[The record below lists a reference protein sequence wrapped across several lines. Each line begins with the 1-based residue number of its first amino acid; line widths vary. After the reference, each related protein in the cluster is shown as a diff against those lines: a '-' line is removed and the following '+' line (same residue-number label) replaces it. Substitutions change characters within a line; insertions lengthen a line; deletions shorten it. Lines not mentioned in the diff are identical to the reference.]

1 MGAVEEDVLKYKL
14 INRDGGK
21 TYVVVFDEG
30 DEVASGLL
38 SFAKQNGLGASQ
50 FTAIGGFSSV
60 TLGYF
65 ELDKKEYKKIPLK
78 EQVEV
83 LSLIG
88 DIALEKGRPK
98 LHAHVVVGTSE
109 GWARGGHLIEAYVRP
124 TLELMVT
131 ESPEHMQREHD
142 ESTGLALIRL

>member
-1 MGAVEEDVLKYKL
+1 MKSKL
-14 INRDGGK
+14 INDEGGK

-30 DEVASGLL
+30 DEVTSGLL
-38 SFAKQNGLGASQ
+38 DFAKQNGLGASH
-50 FTAIGGFSSV
+50 FTAIGGFREV

-65 ELDKKEYKKIPLK
+65 EVEKKSYKKISVK

-88 DIALEKGRPK
+88 DIALQKGKPK

-109 GWARGGHLIEAYVRP
+109 GAARGGHLIQAYVRP
-124 TLELMVT
+124 TLELIVT
-131 ESPEHMQREHD
+131 ESPERMVREHD